1 MSTLLQAKERTEFKN
16 SELRRLRQE
25 GNIPAVVYGSK
36 LASKSVYISS
46 SEFLKAIKEVG
57 RNGVLS
63 LDLDGTKQD
72 VVLSDYQETAM
83 KKEIIHADFLAI
95 DKSSVINA
103 DVRISLV
110 GDAAGVKDGGVMQ
123 QALHQVS
130 VTGRPAEIPQELEV
144 DVTALQVGE
153 TITVA
158 DLNTGSD
165 LKVNHEDEEVI
176 ASILPPRQEEE
187 INSGE
192 QQDGGTPVNEE
203 GRETPASGE

>member
-36 LASKSVYISS
+36 LASKSVYISA

-57 RNGVLS
+57 RNGVIS
-63 LDLDGTKQD
+63 LDLDGAKQD

-103 DVRISLV
+103 DVRITLV

-158 DLNTGSD
+158 DLTPGAD